1 MIESIKITEHA
12 ATEIMRIC
20 QQRKKEEGYNG
31 LRIEAQGGGCSGYRY
46 NITLEREKKMGD
58 DVSEQHG
65 VKIYYNAILFKPLLD
80 GMTIDFMEGIMGGF
94 KFMNPNAVATCGC
107 GESFG
112 A

>member
-1 MIESIKITEHA
+1 MTVESIKITEHA
-12 ATEIMRIC
+12 ATEIKRVYELDTDDIYD
-20 QQRKKEEGYNG
+20 GI
-31 LRIEAQGGGCSGYRY
+31 RIEAQGGGCSGYRY
-46 NITLEREKKMGD
+46 NIILEGEEKMGD

-112 A
+112 S